1 MSDHRNSTT
10 VPAVSTALHASHT
23 LSLTAL
29 SSVGMEGLST
39 LNDVMVHLET
49 SLLGFINQPR
59 FIISKTGEN
68 NEAGN
73 VVEALLEHIYECRDL
88 VIRAARNA
96 QPVSSSDI
104 LDRAW
109 LLVRDEAKNAE
120 SLSGITSLA
129 AQEAVKV
136 LDAQWREEHAEH
148 LNGGA

>member
-1 MSDHRNSTT
+1 MDKTSISTT
-10 VPAVSTALHASHT
+10 APAVSTALRANHS

-29 SSVGMEGLST
+29 ASVGMEGLLT

-59 FIISKTGEN
+59 FLVSKTGEN

-73 VVEALLEHIYECRDL
+73 VVESLLEHIYECRDL

-96 QPVSSSDI
+96 QPVSSTDMR
-104 LDRAW
+104 DRAW
-109 LLVRDEAKNAE
+109 LLIRDEAKNIE
-120 SLSGITSLA
+120 SLSGITALA
-129 AQEAVKV
+129 AQEAAKV
-136 LDAQWREEHAEH
+136 LDAEWREDHAHH